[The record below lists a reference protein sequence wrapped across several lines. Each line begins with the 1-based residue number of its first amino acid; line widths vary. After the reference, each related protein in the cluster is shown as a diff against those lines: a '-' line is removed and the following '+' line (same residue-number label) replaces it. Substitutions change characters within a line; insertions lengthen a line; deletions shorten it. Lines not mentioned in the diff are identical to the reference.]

1 MSAELRLWP
10 AAVGLW
16 VASALA
22 LSSVVPP
29 FAIAGGPW
37 VVAGLVIAVPSLR
50 AAMRRHAHLLPAL
63 ALVALV
69 FAAGALNVVVR
80 VAPLESSLLPEPGTS
95 VIVEAVLDTD
105 PRVVQGSVAGIM
117 RGPPRV
123 VSTVTATRLT
133 WPRGS
138 VEARLPMRLWTPID
152 SAALLPGTR
161 ISGRATVQPGDPAA
175 GNALTLTMRTTPTVL
190 DEPPVWQRVAGTLRE
205 GLRAAV
211 ADIPGEGAALL
222 PGIVL
227 GDTSTVPDS
236 VATDMRTAGLSHLTA
251 VSGANVSIVLGAA
264 LAVASVL
271 RVRGRWR
278 ALVALLALL
287 GFLVLVRPSPSVVRA
302 TAMGGVVVLALV
314 AGGKRRGSPALAG
327 AVLVLLLVDPWLSTS
342 LGFALSAAATA
353 GLLLLAPVLRRWLT
367 EHLPQIPAGLSE
379 ALSVTIA
386 AQVAT
391 APLLVLMGA
400 SVGLGSVPANL
411 MAEVVVAPATVLGV
425 IATLLSPVA
434 PALAHAIAIPAAAC
448 AQWIV
453 DVAHVVATSAAL
465 LLPWPSGTPG
475 ALFMGAVMG
484 GVATGVRYRRRL
496 APVVWALPRAPVAC
510 GVAIAVV
517 GVIAIPRAASSA
529 WPPPHWRAVA
539 CDVGQGDALVIRVDD
554 DTAIVVD
561 AGPRPDAIDRCLR
574 DLSISRVAALVLTH
588 FHADHVEGV
597 PGVLRGRSVATVLVS
612 PLAEPPEEA
621 ERVMRWCSEA
631 QVPVE
636 VGHAGDVRR
645 AGNVT
650 WRLLWPA
657 RLIRGEGS
665 DPNNASVAAYV
676 DADGVRLLLSGD
688 IEPAAQ
694 AGLMAAVG
702 DLPVDV
708 LKVAHHGSRRQN
720 PRFAAWTHARLAII
734 SVGADNDY
742 GHPAPETLAALSALG
757 IPLLRTDQ
765 SGDIAVVLNSEGI
778 GLLGSR
784 S

>member
-1 MSAELRLWP
+1 MSADLRLWP

-16 VASALA
+16 IASALA
-22 LSSVVPP
+22 LSSVVSP
-29 FAIAGGPW
+29 FMIAGAPW
-37 VVAGLVIAVPSLR
+37 VLAALAMAVPSLR
-50 AAMRRHAHLLPAL
+50 AAIRRRSHLFPAV
-63 ALVALV
+63 ALVALMCT
-69 FAAGALNVVVR
+69 AGALNVVLR

-95 VIVEAVLDTD
+95 VLVDAVLDTD
-105 PRVVQGSVAGIM
+105 PHVVEGSVSGIT

-138 VEARLPMRLWTPID
+138 VEVRLPMRLWTPID
-152 SAALLPGTR
+152 AAVLLPGTR
-161 ISGRATVQPGDPAA
+161 ITGRATVQPGDPSA
-175 GNALTLTMRTTPTVL
+175 GSALTLTMRAVPTVL
-190 DEPPVWQRVAGTLRE
+190 DEPPVWQRVAGELRA

-264 LAVASVL
+264 LGIASVL

-302 TAMGGVVVLALV
+302 TAMGGVVVLSLV
-314 AGGKRRGSPALAG
+314 AGGKSRGSPALAG
-327 AVLVLLLVDPWLSTS
+327 AVLVLVLVDPWLSTS
-342 LGFALSAAATA
+342 LGFALSAVATA

-367 EHLPQIPAGLSE
+367 EHVTRIPAGLSE
-379 ALSVTIA
+379 ALAVTVA

-434 PALAHAIAIPAAAC
+434 PSLAHAVAVPAAAC

-465 LLPWPSGTPG
+465 LLPWPSGTLG
-475 ALFMGAVMG
+475 AVLMGVVMG
-484 GVATGVRYRRRL
+484 GTTAIVRYRRWL
-496 APVVWALPRAPVAC
+496 APILWELPRAPVAC
-510 GVAIAVV
+510 GVAFAIV
-517 GVIAIPRAASSA
+517 GVIAIPRAASAA
-529 WPPPHWRAVA
+529 WPPPQWRAVA
-539 CDVGQGDALVIRVDD
+539 CDVGQGDAIVIRVDD
-554 DTAIVVD
+554 DSAIVFD

-574 DLSISRVAALVLTH
+574 DLSISRVSALVLTH

-612 PLAEPPEEA
+612 PLAEPPDEA
-621 ERVMRWCSEA
+621 DRVRRWCSEA
-631 QVPVE
+631 HVPVE
-636 VGHAGDVRR
+636 VGRAGDVRR
-645 AGNVT
+645 AGTVT

-665 DPNNASVAAYV
+665 DPNNASLAAYV

-688 IEPAAQ
+688 TEPAAQ

-702 DLPVDV
+702 ELPVDV

-742 GHPAPETLAALSALG
+742 GHPAPETLTALSALG
-757 IPLLRTDQ
+757 IPLMRTDQ
-765 SGDIAVVLNSEGI
+765 SGDIAVVETAEGI